1 MRRNEED
8 APKVGSRPARDS
20 FVQIILLGRV
30 RIERDDR
37 PCSADVVVGED
48 ATGVRW
54 CTVKRH
60 AGLASGRA
68 IGQQRRRRRKSA
80 KVQLL
85 TDDRGK
91 TIDDG
96 SSSSTL
102 STSFSFGNC
111 LMSAVELDATRLVG
125 GSEADRSRVLERV
138 HEYLEANA
146 SFDWGQLQDIWS
158 GAPEAVF
165 FNLNGHTYKGREHWT
180 RLWQFFQ
187 PNVRSGYWTPFDLGG
202 VVSND
207 LAVVWC
213 ERHTQSEWIGR
224 DPPPQARRYGV
235 SFISRSTMVFR
246 KAPSSKRMSRPSP
259 IS

>member
-1 MRRNEED
+1 MIAHARPVLLWARMQRARDGTLSNGTPD
-8 APKVGSRPARDS
+8 WRPARRS
-20 FVQIILLGRV
+20 
-30 RIERDDR
+30 
-37 PCSADVVVGED
+37 VGS
-48 ATGVRW
+48 GVGAANRL
-54 CTVKRH
+54 KF
-60 AGLASGRA
+60 
-68 IGQQRRRRRKSA
+68 
-80 KVQLL
+80 QLP

-102 STSFSFGNC
+102 STPFSFGNC
-111 LMSAVELDATRLVG
+111 LMPAVELDAARLVG

-165 FNLNGHTYKGREHWT
+165 FNLNGHTYKGREQWT
-180 RLWQFFQ
+180 RLWQFYQ

-246 KAPSSKRMSRPSP
+246 KEAGDWRVVHVHFSEASTAPRPGG
-259 IS
+259 I

>member
-1 MRRNEED
+1 
-8 APKVGSRPARDS
+8 
-20 FVQIILLGRV
+20 
-30 RIERDDR
+30 
-37 PCSADVVVGED
+37 
-48 ATGVRW
+48 
-54 CTVKRH
+54 
-60 AGLASGRA
+60 LASDHA
-68 IGQQRRRRRKSA
+68 IARQRRRRDKSA
-80 KVQLL
+80 KVQPP

-96 SSSSTL
+96 SSSRTL
-102 STSFSFGNC
+102 STLFSFGNC
-111 LMSAVELDATRLVG
+111 LMPAVELDAARLVG

-180 RLWQFFQ
+180 RLWQFYQ

-246 KAPSSKRMSRPSP
+246 KEAGDWRVVHVHFSEASTAPRPGG
-259 IS
+259 I

>member
-1 MRRNEED
+1 M
-8 APKVGSRPARDS
+8 P
-20 FVQIILLGRV
+20 
-30 RIERDDR
+30 
-37 PCSADVVVGED
+37 
-48 ATGVRW
+48 
-54 CTVKRH
+54 
-60 AGLASGRA
+60 
-68 IGQQRRRRRKSA
+68 
-80 KVQLL
+80 
-85 TDDRGK
+85 
-91 TIDDG
+91 
-96 SSSSTL
+96 
-102 STSFSFGNC
+102 
-111 LMSAVELDATRLVG
+111 AVELDAARLVG

-146 SFDWGQLQDIWS
+146 SFDWGQLQEIWS

-180 RLWQFFQ
+180 RLWQFYQ

-246 KAPSSKRMSRPSP
+246 KEAGDWRRARAFLGSEHGAASGRHLSARAGPECRRTFRGSACGCIKD
-259 IS
+259 